1 MKETRPT
8 VSVVMVAY
16 RQQELIGRAIKGVV
30 RQNGPFDVEL
40 IVVDDCSP
48 DDTYERACEW
58 QPLSWCD

>member
-48 DDTYERACEW
+48 DDTYERACE
-58 QPLSWCD
+58 